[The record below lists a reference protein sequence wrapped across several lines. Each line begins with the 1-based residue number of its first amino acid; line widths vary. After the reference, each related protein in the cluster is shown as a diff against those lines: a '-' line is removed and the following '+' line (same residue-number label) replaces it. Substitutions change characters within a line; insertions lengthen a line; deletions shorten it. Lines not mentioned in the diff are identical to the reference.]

1 VDDASQST
9 EDKQAIVPTQSTN
22 NKLSKIASHPAAI
35 AATAKINEFASMV
48 SSSDFGKW
56 TSKYFSEFSSNAKV
70 TSLQVLE
77 TVTTAAAVYSG
88 ANMRLRD
95 ARRKKKEALSNADDA
110 NAAQSN
116 NTGVGTIYV
125 HLISAYKV

>member
-1 VDDASQST
+1 
-9 EDKQAIVPTQSTN
+9 
-22 NKLSKIASHPAAI
+22 
-35 AATAKINEFASMV
+35 
-48 SSSDFGKW
+48 
-56 TSKYFSEFSSNAKV
+56 
-70 TSLQVLE
+70 VLE

-95 ARRKKKEALSNADDA
+95 ARRKKKEALSNADDT